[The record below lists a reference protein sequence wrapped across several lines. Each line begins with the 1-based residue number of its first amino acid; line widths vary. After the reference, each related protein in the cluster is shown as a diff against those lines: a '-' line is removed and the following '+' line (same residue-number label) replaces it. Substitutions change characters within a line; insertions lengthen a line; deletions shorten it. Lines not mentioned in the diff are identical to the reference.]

1 MTTEQT
7 RQMGIEFER
16 RLQTM
21 YPQAEL
27 LQKIDTDTIYSF
39 LSEYCIQYVKN
50 MVMMSDQ
57 LKDIAKRKYADVI
70 KPLTVTKE
78 SSVTTLDVNPI
89 GNLDFGCKLPS
100 KCFMYIKSASIINS
114 SYKGSH
120 NNKHIANIYIDQE
133 SADNL
138 SSVYYDENKIIRN
151 PLVTISGNNLYLIKD
166 KYTEIDNIVI
176 TFIRLPKSFNI
187 INNNEDVLDHC
198 ELPYSCFDE
207 LVSGALQLYITYKTN
222 VDLINNEAKK
232 KALKNLTGDKEDKE

>member
-1 MTTEQT
+1 MTKEQT

-57 LKDIAKRKYADVI
+57 LKDIAKKKYADVI
-70 KPLTVTKE
+70 KPITITEEISLVLQGLNT
-78 SSVTTLDVNPI
+78 I
-89 GNLDFGCKLPS
+89 ANLDLGCDLPS
-100 KCFMYIKSASIINS
+100 ECFMYVKSASIINS

-120 NNKHIANIYIDQE
+120 NNKHISNIYVDQE
-133 SADNL
+133 SIDNL

-151 PLVTISGNNLYLIKD
+151 PLVTISGDKLYLIKD
-166 KYTEIDNIVI
+166 KYTDIEAIVL
-176 TFIRLPKSFNI
+176 TYIRLPKSFNI

-207 LVSGALQLYITYKTN
+207 LVSGALQLYMTYKTN
-222 VDLINNEAKK
+222 VDLMNNEAKK